1 VLVYRFDPRFPEKQR
16 IASKLLR
23 DGITRDAIRV
33 PHQAIAEFVAA
44 VSRPI
49 GRARPLLSIEDACR
63 EAEEMLQQFEVLYP
77 NETIV
82 RTAIR
87 GVMTYRLSWS
97 DAHLWAYA
105 EYYGLSEIVSDD
117 YHADRVYGT
126 VRIVNP
132 FGAHVKTAGGQGAA
146 ALRRRQNGR

>member
-1 VLVYRFDPRFPEKQR
+1 MAALVDTNVLVYRFDSRFPEKQR

-23 DGITRDAIRV
+23 DGMSRQSIRV
-33 PHQAIAEFVAA
+33 PHQAIVEFVAA

-49 GRARPLLSIEDACR
+49 PRSRPLLSIEDACR
-63 EAEEMLQQFEVLYP
+63 EAEDMLQQFDVVYP

-87 GVMTYRLSWS
+87 GLMTYRLSWH
-97 DAHLWAYA
+97 DAHLWAHA
-105 EYYGLSEIVSDD
+105 EYYGLAEILSED
-117 YHADRVYGT
+117 YRNDRVYGT

-132 FGAHVKTAGGQGAA
+132 FTE
-146 ALRRRQNGR
+146 R